1 MIKISLIIIL
11 VFVLTN
17 SLSST
22 TACEPSP
29 PPVYQIQNNAV
40 YFHERSWDDTDKQ
53 LMVSRDIKNF
63 KIINALYAKDSVAV
77 YYLGNVLQGADPA
90 SFKFLGGLEGV
101 GTKDGYSKDAH
112 HVYFLGKSIAEADP
126 NSFKLFE
133 NTEAFARDKQHVY
146 FKRDILKQLNTAT
159 TKSLGNGY
167 WSELHKL
174 YYFSNNDNSR
184 ESILTLISDQFDGK
198 YKQFDDYF
206 LSAQGIFKKG
216 EKTSF
221 DPSSFQVLARKDIGN
236 TCFPQV
242 VATLI
247 SDKHGTWQGDKKL
260 KIHLRVVNG
269 YTNIF
274 ESDTQELYV
283 FLRDDGLKN
292 LGLKS
297 QLTLINS
304 DDGILIQS
312 GKNTYLLDQYSLR
325 DISGSIPAHTKLSIY
340 APLDGTLILIGGEQL
355 YIFDGSLHPISEDML
370 RLIYIDDDSAVF
382 EDKVDEILNVSHG
395 SVMTNNPKHSN
406 SYPFDV
412 SGMKFIRYSKMLA
425 DLMKLKNIELEPDQG
440 MFLVKK
446 YITFADGS
454 PVIQINER
462 QYEQLLKYV
471 VSDAEWEIIRKEKVR
486 LYLSQLAQEK

>member
-1 MIKISLIIIL
+1 MK
-11 VFVLTN
+11 N
-17 SLSST
+17 SLFFTGIFVSGLSSAI
-22 TACEPSP
+22 ACEPSP
-29 PPVYQIQNNAV
+29 PPVYKVQNNAV
-40 YFHERSWDDTDKQ
+40 YFHEHSWDKTDKQ

-77 YYLGNVLQGADPA
+77 YYLGNVLQSADPA
-90 SFKFLGGLEGV
+90 SFKFLGGLEGLV
-101 GTKDGYSKDAH
+101 TKDGYSKDAH
-112 HVYFLGKSIAEADP
+112 HVYFLGKSITEADP

-133 NTEAFARDKQHVY
+133 NTEAFAKDKQHVY

-198 YKQFDDYF
+198 YQHLDDYF
-206 LSAQGIFKKG
+206 LSAQGVFKKG

-247 SDKHGTWQGDKKL
+247 SDKHGTWLKDKKL
-260 KIHLRVVNG
+260 KIRLRVVNG
-269 YTNIF
+269 YTNVF

-283 FLRDDGLKN
+283 FSRDDGLKN

-304 DDGILIQS
+304 NDGILIQS
-312 GKNTYLLDQYSLR
+312 GKNTYLLDRYSLR
-325 DISGSIPAHTKLSIY
+325 DLSGSIPAHNKLSIY

-355 YIFDGSLHPISEDML
+355 YIFDGSLHTISEHKL

-382 EDKVDEILNVSHG
+382 ESKDGEILNVSHG
-395 SVMTNNPKHSN
+395 SVMVNNPKHSN
-406 SYPFDV
+406 SYPFDAT
-412 SGMKFIRYSKMLA
+412 GIKFIHYSKKLA
-425 DLMKLKNIELEPDQG
+425 GLMKLKDIELEPDQG

-446 YITFADGS
+446 YITFADAS
-454 PVIQINER
+454 PAIQITER
-462 QYEQLLKYV
+462 QYEQLLKYA
-471 VSDAEWEIIRKEKVR
+471 VSDSEWEMNRKEKVR
-486 LYLSQLAQEK
+486 LYLSKLVQEQ